1 VLDWDEPR
9 RSHMKH
15 QSLVLHLKDR
25 HNCSVLESLKPGEE
39 RDVLVIDPDQPTA
52 KAVRVKAHRSFDGE
66 DIRVP
71 LPDGTTISRNYDEL
85 LKQIEEEKPEV

>member
-1 VLDWDEPR
+1 
-9 RSHMKH
+9 MKH

-39 RDVLVIDPDQPTA
+39 RDVLVVDPDEPTA
-52 KAVRVKAHRSFDGE
+52 KAVRVKAQRSFDGE

-71 LPDGTTISRNYDEL
+71 LADGTTINRKYDEL
-85 LKQIEEEKPEV
+85 LNQIEEEKRQV

>member
-1 VLDWDEPR
+1 
-9 RSHMKH
+9 MKQ

-39 RDVLVIDPDQPTA
+39 CDVLAVDPDEPTA
-52 KAVRVKAHRSFDGE
+52 KAVRVKAQRSLDGE

-71 LPDGTTISRNYDEL
+71 LPDGTTINRKYDEL
-85 LKQIEEEKPEV
+85 LNQIEEENPQI

>member
-1 VLDWDEPR
+1 
-9 RSHMKH
+9 MKH

-39 RDVLVIDPDQPTA
+39 RDVLVIDHDDPTA
-52 KAVRVKAHRSFDGE
+52 KPFRVKAQRSYDAE

-71 LPDGTTISRNYDEL
+71 LPDGTTINRKYAQL
-85 LKQIEEEKPEV
+85 LKQIAEEKREV